1 MDKAD
6 FDQKDIKKCFD
17 FLKKKG
23 IIKHAQQKYD
33 EGYKYI
39 TYPIK
44 NSKGNL
50 LIVRISGIENF
61 SDNLDRLKKKLIERN
76 YDKPGRNL
84 LPPTLTTDI
93 HVCAKQKTTE
103 KSEVGGFII
112 ENRAEEYEE
121 NIVALAMS
129 GLKISLEDY
138 LLSKTNKYYKYCV
151 ILKILHAFA
160 VYHELNYVF
169 PKSKYIDFG
178 KNIYLDNNYEI
189 KFINI
194 YDKLEHYALHYDDTI
209 IYKKELYKNFIKYIV
224 DNYIIDIPLN
234 NLLLIDFDIDEI
246 IEENGNEIP
255 YVLNFIEEVKENIKV
270 AFQHYN
276 LPNIRRKAPNF

>member
-1 MDKAD
+1 M
-6 FDQKDIKKCFD
+6 
-17 FLKKKG
+17 
-23 IIKHAQQKYD
+23 
-33 EGYKYI
+33 
-39 TYPIK
+39 
-44 NSKGNL
+44 
-50 LIVRISGIENF
+50 
-61 SDNLDRLKKKLIERN
+61 
-76 YDKPGRNL
+76 
-84 LPPTLTTDI
+84 PPTLKTDI
-93 HVCAKQKTTE
+93 HVCSKQKTTE

-112 ENRAEEYEE
+112 ENMAEEYEE
-121 NIVALAMS
+121 TIVALAMT

-138 LLSKTNKYYKYCV
+138 LSSKTNKYYKYCV

-169 PKSKYIDFG
+169 PKSKHIDFG

-194 YDKLEHYALHYDDTI
+194 YDKLEHCASHYDESI

-234 NLLLIDFDIDEI
+234 NLLLIDFDIDET
-246 IEENGNEIP
+246 IEENANEIS

-276 LPNIRRKAPNF
+276 LPNIRHKAPNF